1 MKRHTETQSGAWAH
15 RQHHRGRGQHGE
27 GHGRPPGFG
36 RRGGFGGGP
45 GFGGAGFGPGWPGF
59 GGGRGFGGRGSGGG
73 RAARGDVRASVLALL
88 SEQPRHGYQ
97 IITEITERSGG
108 AWTPSPGSV
117 YPVLQQ
123 LQDEGLVRPEEADGR
138 RVFHLTELGTA
149 YVKEHSDELKAPWAA
164 VGGQPG
170 PGIGELFEVFK
181 QVAAAAWQVA
191 QTGSEAQVE
200 QARAVLAETR
210 RSLYR
215 ILAEDEPA
223 AEHKHPKA

>member
-1 MKRHTETQSGAWAH
+1 MRKH
-15 RQHHRGRGQHGE
+15 QHDE
-27 GHGRPPGFG
+27 GHDRPRERWRKGGPGHGGPPGFS
-36 RRGGFGGGP
+36 RHGGWGGGP
-45 GFGGAGFGPGWPGF
+45 PFGWPGF

-138 RVFHLTELGTA
+138 RVFHLTEAGEA
-149 YVKEHSDELKAPWAA
+149 YVKDHAEELNEPWAA
-164 VGGQPG
+164 VGGQPK
-170 PGIGELFEVFK
+170 PGVGEMFGVFK
-181 QVAAAAWQVA
+181 QVAVAAAQVA
-191 QTGSEAQVE
+191 QTGGEVQVE
-200 QARAVLAETR
+200 QARALLAETR
-210 RSLYR
+210 RNLYR

-223 AEHKHPKA
+223 AEPKRTEG